1 MPLSPAT
8 GEICDRHV
16 GSTPVAQALPPIVAP
31 DLLVLFVGINPGL
44 RSAEVGHNFARPGN
58 RFWGALHE
66 SGFTPRRLSPEEDVT
81 LPEYG
86 LGITNIAARPTRAAS
101 ELSAD
106 ELREGA
112 AELERLVERIRPR
125 LVAIVGVTAYRTAFG
140 RRSATLGLQPETIGG
155 RPVWIL
161 PNTSGL
167 NAHHTPADFARL
179 FAEARTYSV
188 SL

>member
-1 MPLSPAT
+1 M
-8 GEICDRHV
+8 R
-16 GSTPVAQALPPIVAP
+16 LPPIVAP
-31 DLLVLFVGINPGL
+31 DLRVLFVGINPGL

-58 RFWGALHE
+58 RFWSALYA
-66 SGFTPRRLSPEEDVT
+66 SGFTPRLLRPEEDVT

-101 ELSAD
+101 ELSTE

-112 AELERLVERIRPR
+112 AALERVVAELQPR

-140 RRSATLGLQPETIGG
+140 RRNAKLGLQQDTIGG

-167 NAHHTPADFARL
+167 NAHHQPGDLARAFRAL
-179 FAEARTYSV
+179 RLAV
-188 SL
+188 SRRPRP

>member
-1 MPLSPAT
+1 MGKVKPRVLL
-8 GEICDRHV
+8 E
-16 GSTPVAQALPPIVAP
+16 PIVAP
-31 DLLVLFVGINPGL
+31 NLQVLFVGINPGL

-58 RFWGALHE
+58 RFWGALHAA
-66 SGFTPRRLSPEEDVT
+66 GFTPRVLRPEEDVT

-86 LGITNIAARPTRAAS
+86 LGITNIAPRPTRAAS
-101 ELSAD
+101 ELTPE
-106 ELREGA
+106 ELRAGA
-112 AELERLVERIRPR
+112 DELERLVRRLQPR

-140 RRSATLGLQPETIGG
+140 RRQAALGLQEDTIGG

-167 NAHHTPADFARL
+167 NAHHTPADFGRL
-179 FAEARTYSV
+179 FSAARVYAA